1 MQFSHE
7 DLLVYKKA
15 LEYFGDNEQLIAT
28 LGNQHA
34 FVDHLSRAAESI
46 LFNLVEAARLRQVK
60 KKSLSL
66 DYAVGS
72 TFECAACLDI
82 AVLKGLLKQTLAV
95 ERKKLLLEI
104 CKMLIGLR
112 KSWET
117 PHVAEDEA
125 PYSTGNKEASS
136 GRVFHHENLDMYI
149 VALDFYRWLLR
160 TEPGR
165 RLGSAFEKSIDTL
178 ATRVVLNIAEG
189 NGRYSELSRETFLDT
204 ANAAAAKLAASLD
217 MGMRRG
223 LWGIREAGDGK
234 CLLVRVGQ
242 MTAKKGYAG

>member
-15 LEYFGDNEQLIAT
+15 LEYFGHNERLLTT

-34 FVDHLSRAAESI
+34 FADHLSRASESI
-46 LFNLVEAARLRQVK
+46 LFNLVEAARIRQGK
-60 KKSLSL
+60 KKILTL

-82 AVLKGLLKQTLAV
+82 AVLKGLLEQTLAV
-95 ERKKLLLEI
+95 DRKNQLLEI

-112 KSWET
+112 KSWRT

-125 PYSTGNKEASS
+125 TYSTKNEGASS
-136 GRVFHHENLDMYI
+136 GRVFHHEHLDMYI
-149 VALDFYRWLLR
+149 VGLDFYRWFLR

-165 RLGSAFEKSIDTL
+165 RLASAFEKSVDIQ

-189 NGRYSELSRETFLDT
+189 NGRYSELSRESFLDT
-204 ANAAAAKLAASLD
+204 ANAATAKLAASLD

-223 LWGIREAGDGK
+223 LWNTREVEDGK
-234 CLLVRVGQ
+234 SLLVRIGQ
-242 MTAKKGYAG
+242 MTAKKGYAE